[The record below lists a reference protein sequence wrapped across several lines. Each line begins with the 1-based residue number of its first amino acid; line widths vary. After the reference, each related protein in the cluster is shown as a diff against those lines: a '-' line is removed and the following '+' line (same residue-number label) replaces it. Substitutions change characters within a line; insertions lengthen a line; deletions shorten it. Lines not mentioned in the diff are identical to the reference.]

1 MNTSITEAVRDGNTY
16 DIEELIQA
24 GIDSGEKP
32 FDLLQAMMDG
42 LEQCGHK
49 FEAGEYF
56 LPELLMAS
64 DTFNGGMRVLE
75 PYLGQ
80 VALGKEGRILLGT
93 VAGDVHDIGKNLVG
107 FLLRSA
113 GFEVIDLGTDVSTET
128 FVGEV
133 KRHQPDVLGLSAL
146 LTTTMLG
153 MEEIIR
159 TMDAEGLREKTRVII
174 GGGPV
179 SARFAE
185 EINADAYASDAVEGI
200 RKIKSLIAK

>member
-1 MNTSITEAVRDGNTY
+1 MNTSITQAVRDGNTY

-75 PYLGQ
+75 PHLVQ
-80 VALGKEGRILLGT
+80 VQLGKEGRVLMGT

-107 FLLRSA
+107 FLLKSS
-113 GFEVIDLGTDVSTET
+113 GFEVIDLGTDVGTEA
-128 FVGEV
+128 FVEAV
-133 KRHQPDVLGLSAL
+133 KEYEPDALGLSAL

-153 MEEIIR
+153 MGDIIKAL
-159 TMDAEGLREKTRVII
+159 DGEGLREKTKVII

-179 SARFAE
+179 SSRFAE
-185 EINADAYASDAVEGI
+185 EIGADAYASDAVEGI
-200 RKIKSLIAK
+200 RKIKALTAK